1 MDGSTPAYYFAQ
13 GEGDGIN
20 RFLFHFQGGGW
31 CYNERECYEA
41 AVHNAPWPP
50 SSTKHLPEKMSYPR
64 EYNGGMGY
72 LNYQKENNPLLYN
85 WNIVMVIYC
94 DGGSFASDNETVVDG
109 ERLQFRGKNIASSLL
124 FGPPKIAKMA
134 KNR

>member
-72 LNYQKENNPLLYN
+72 LNYQKENNPLLYTRSLCTVIQSALFLVIHFLQEAS
-85 WNIVMVIYC
+85 NIL
-94 DGGSFASDNETVVDG
+94 GLSFSTYE
-109 ERLQFRGKNIASSLL
+109 SL
-124 FGPPKIAKMA
+124 PYAP
-134 KNR
+134 